1 MYSFCNPAPRF
12 IPQHPAPFNAS
23 IPSWSSKMFFPPPT
37 HGFSGIPRHPF
48 LPFWTPNIFIPQ
60 PPHIFNM
67 LAAQVRYMLC
77 CDFLTVLNTCIS
89 PPQQHLGLRKWSLPS
104 PGPAKSEAKR
114 SKQTLRN
121 RAISSSFKNLK
132 KKIYHLRHNK
142 LSIRCN
148 RMETVEIATK
158 VASYLAYFVA
168 P

>member
-1 MYSFCNPAPRF
+1 MGCTPFVIQLQGSSLSTRLHSMPQFLHGHQRCSSLLLPMDLVVFLGTLFC
-12 IPQHPAPFNAS
+12 PFGHQ
-23 IPSWSSKMFFPPPT
+23 T
-37 HGFSGIPRHPF
+37 
-48 LPFWTPNIFIPQ
+48 
-60 PPHIFNM
+60 PHIFNM

-158 VASYLAYFVA
+158 VASYLAYFLA